1 MGKLMTILV
10 ILIVQNLLWLKLEK
24 IITIIITTMMMTKR
38 KLNCFKK
45 NLNFDA
51 ISHKEIHI
59 SKVHFIHCWSD
70 FYKQLFYYSSRIYV
84 ICITTTLLR
93 GLRFWKFSYQLES
106 DSINSGKY
114 KNPPQFKFFVALK
127 IFILVG
133 MCKYNIIIYI
143 SAFSSLYFPKFNYI
157 R

>member
-1 MGKLMTILV
+1 MGNEFWYLPSHYQVVLDQDQLQQQQQPEDPQQQQRQQGERQLQLKLPLDQTSKPLKLMTILV

-51 ISHKEIHI
+51 ISHKKIHI

-70 FYKQLFYYSSRIYV
+70 FYKQLFYYSSE
-84 ICITTTLLR
+84 
-93 GLRFWKFSYQLES
+93 F
-106 DSINSGKY
+106 
-114 KNPPQFKFFVALK
+114 
-127 IFILVG
+127 
-133 MCKYNIIIYI
+133 
-143 SAFSSLYFPKFNYI
+143 
-157 R
+157 

>member
-1 MGKLMTILV
+1 MGKLMGILV

-51 ISHKEIHI
+51 ISHKKIHI

-70 FYKQLFYYSSRIYV
+70 FYKQLFIIPLNLCNLYI
-84 ICITTTLLR
+84 LR

-114 KNPPQFKFFVALK
+114 KNQPQFKFFVALK
-127 IFILVG
+127 ISILVG
-133 MCKYNIIIYI
+133 KCKYNIIIHI
-143 SAFSSLYFPKFNYI
+143 SAFPSLYFPKFNYI